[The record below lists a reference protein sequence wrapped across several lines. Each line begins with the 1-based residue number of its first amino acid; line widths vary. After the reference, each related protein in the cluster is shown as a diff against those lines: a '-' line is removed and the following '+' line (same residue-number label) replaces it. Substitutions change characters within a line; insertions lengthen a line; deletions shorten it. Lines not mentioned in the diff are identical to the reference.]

1 MTLKELGNCSDIF
14 ETINRLQ
21 KDDLIEITQ
30 SNSKMIREA
39 VAQSC
44 SITKSQIQFEG
55 QTHLLRC
62 IVRDLVSLEANGRV

>member
-30 SNSKMIREA
+30 SNSEMIREA